1 MKYLIMLPTP
11 EFGKFAGKIFEFD
24 TKLKQANLATNHDLN
39 AISQRV
45 NINKEKKKQK
55 NHKSLIY
62 FLGNIFW

>member
-1 MKYLIMLPTP
+1 MKYLIMLTTP

-45 NINKEKKKQK
+45 NINKEKK
-55 NHKSLIY
+55 I
-62 FLGNIFW
+62 

>member
-1 MKYLIMLPTP
+1 MKYLIMLTTP

-45 NINKEKKKQK
+45 NINKEKKKK
-55 NHKSLIY
+55 
-62 FLGNIFW
+62 

>member
-1 MKYLIMLPTP
+1 MKYLIMLTTP

-45 NINKEKKKQK
+45 NINKEKKNIEKPQK
-55 NHKSLIY
+55 FDLFS
-62 FLGNIFW
+62 W